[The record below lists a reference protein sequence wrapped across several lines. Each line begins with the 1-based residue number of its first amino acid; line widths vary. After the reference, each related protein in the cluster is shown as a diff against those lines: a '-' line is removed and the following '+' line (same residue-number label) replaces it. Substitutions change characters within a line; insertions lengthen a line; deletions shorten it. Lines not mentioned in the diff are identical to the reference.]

1 MRKEIDLSKFE
12 ELEKRENLT
21 IYKYSNKERQSNHNF
36 VYQYFY
42 DEFNTSDYDNAYVL
56 LFLGKVGDGKS
67 TAINALFNIIKGIK
81 LEDNYRLILIKNS
94 GCNEINE
101 GVHLYY
107 LKDYNNKPVI
117 IINCQGYGCKKGI
130 KYDDMLNDALKYVF
144 PNIINHINTICFIS
158 SSHNRRLDISTRYIF
173 SQTTNFFTEN
183 ICENFIILSTF
194 ANGDAMLNG
203 PEFIDT
209 IKYEENFI
217 NIQKNGMDEKWWFA
231 FDSKS
236 VLDNEIDKLTKY
248 SFSQLNEFY
257 EEKVK
262 KLKPKSIKKCAEV
275 LEARNQINVQI
286 NLLIDTQKNLLILKS
301 EENEIGQTIKSIT
314 EYEAKKFDSKLKNYK
329 ENKIQEQNEIKEKI
343 SNIRNQII
351 SIIIKLK
358 LLSQKIQDIAI
369 NNTYLKIKDEYIDF
383 VRDRMREN
391 EEYDKEQEKELKK
404 MKENIKILKEVNDL
418 REDEVSNMD
427 DSQLIKK
434 FNRYF

>member
-42 DEFNTSDYDNAYVL
+42 DEFNTSDYDNAYVI

-144 PNIINHINTICFIS
+144 SNIINHINTICFIS

-262 KLKPKSIKKCAEV
+262 KMKPKSIKNV
-275 LEARNQINVQI
+275 L
-286 NLLIDTQKNLLILKS
+286 KFLK
-301 EENEIGQTIKSIT
+301 Q
-314 EYEAKKFDSKLKNYK
+314 
-329 ENKIQEQNEIKEKI
+329 EIKLMFK
-343 SNIRNQII
+343 
-351 SIIIKLK
+351 
-358 LLSQKIQDIAI
+358 
-369 NNTYLKIKDEYIDF
+369 
-383 VRDRMREN
+383 
-391 EEYDKEQEKELKK
+391 
-404 MKENIKILKEVNDL
+404 
-418 REDEVSNMD
+418 
-427 DSQLIKK
+427 
-434 FNRYF
+434 

>member
-12 ELEKRENLT
+12 ELEERENLT
-21 IYKYSNKERQSNHNF
+21 IYKYSNKERQSNHNL

-42 DEFNTSDYDNAYVL
+42 DEFNTSDYDNAYVI

-117 IINCQGYGCKKGI
+117 IINCQGYGCKNRI

-144 PNIINHINTICFIS
+144 SNIINHINTICFIS
-158 SSHNRRLDISTRYIF
+158 NSHNNRLDISTRYIF
-173 SQTTNFFTEN
+173 SHTTNFFTEN

-194 ANGDAMLNG
+194 VNGDA

-209 IKYEENFI
+209 IKYEENFR

-236 VLDNEIDKLTKY
+236 VFDNDINKLTKY

-262 KLKPKSIKKCAEV
+262 K
-275 LEARNQINVQI
+275 
-286 NLLIDTQKNLLILKS
+286 
-301 EENEIGQTIKSIT
+301 
-314 EYEAKKFDSKLKNYK
+314 
-329 ENKIQEQNEIKEKI
+329 
-343 SNIRNQII
+343 
-351 SIIIKLK
+351 
-358 LLSQKIQDIAI
+358 
-369 NNTYLKIKDEYIDF
+369 
-383 VRDRMREN
+383 
-391 EEYDKEQEKELKK
+391 
-404 MKENIKILKEVNDL
+404 
-418 REDEVSNMD
+418 
-427 DSQLIKK
+427 
-434 FNRYF
+434 